1 MRTPDNTKQQV
12 NGAATPGS
20 GPGLGVAVQTVVQKK
35 QNKRKFTDKEDFLRE
50 TKFVKMEKSDTLPH
64 MGGLEVG
71 EVKTPSALKSEGETL
86 VNRSN
91 NEPDTSTRNLNI
103 KHEFLNIIERGDKL
117 ITPSQLID
125 PSDLI
130 TANAINP
137 KIEGGYSF
145 HCSLVNN
152 GFNEAQSQKHL
163 GIKDQ
168 FYQESDSN
176 HSHK

>member
-1 MRTPDNTKQQV
+1 M
-12 NGAATPGS
+12 
-20 GPGLGVAVQTVVQKK
+20 LKK
-35 QNKRKFTDKEDFLRE
+35 LSKRKFTDSEDILRE
-50 TKFVKMEKSDTLPH
+50 VKFVKLEKSDALPH
-64 MGGLEVG
+64 KGGLEVG
-71 EVKTPSALKSEGETL
+71 EVETPSTLKSEWKTL
-86 VNRSN
+86 ENRSN
-91 NEPDTSTRNLNI
+91 NQSDTSTRNLNI
-103 KHEFLNIIERGDKL
+103 KQESLPKIECGNEM
-117 ITPSQLID
+117 ITTSQIID

-130 TANAINP
+130 TANLINP